1 MQGEVDMFF
10 FKPDKSERRRWTVGF
25 ALVLMMHAGFAV
37 AVSSL
42 QVPQSDGGGQLDAVM
57 IDMVAVAPPAPEKA
71 LPVGIKQVE
80 HKPLPKPKP
89 EPHAVPDPEVS
100 PEPEPEEE
108 EEKEAVDQT
117 TAPQFQDVAEAEV
130 EKSPSPLS
138 GATQAAV
145 ATWQGRMVSHLQKH
159 KRYPR
164 SARIKREEGT
174 AQVRFTLDRDGR
186 VLSSEIVASSGIS
199 SLDSASL
206 ALLARA
212 QPLPKPPADY
222 LGETF
227 ELIVPID
234 YFIR

>member
-1 MQGEVDMFF
+1 MFF
-10 FKPDKSERRRWTVGF
+10 FKPDKTERRRWLIGF
-25 ALVLMMHAGFAV
+25 ALVMMMHAGFAI
-37 AVSSL
+37 AVSGW
-42 QVPQSDGGGQLDAVM
+42 QVPPSDGGGPIDAVM

-71 LPVGIKQVE
+71 LPVGPKQVE
-80 HKPLPKPKP
+80 EKPLPPPDPTP
-89 EPHAVPDPEVS
+89 ESVPDPDVL
-100 PEPEPEEE
+100 PEPEKEEE
-108 EEKEAVDQT
+108 IEPQDEKEAVEQT
-117 TAPQFQDVAEAEV
+117 TSPEFHDVAEADV

-164 SARIKREEGT
+164 AARVQRQEGT
-174 AQVRFTLDRDGR
+174 AQVRFTLDRSGH
-186 VLSSEIVASSGIS
+186 VLFSEIVASSGIH
-199 SLDSASL
+199 SLDDASL

-222 LGETF
+222 PGETF

>member
-1 MQGEVDMFF
+1 MFF

-25 ALVLMMHAGFAV
+25 ALVLMMHAGFAA
-37 AVSSL
+37 AVSSW
-42 QVPQSDGGGQLDAVM
+42 QVSPSAGGAPLDAVM
-57 IDMVAVAPPAPEKA
+57 IDMVAVAPPAREKA
-71 LPVGIKQVE
+71 LPAGIKQVE

-89 EPHAVPDPEVS
+89 EPQAAPDSEALPET
-100 PEPEPEEE
+100 ERREEE
-108 EEKEAVDQT
+108 QKEAVDQT

-145 ATWQGRMVSHLQKH
+145 ATWQGRMVAHLQKY

-174 AQVRFTLDRDGR
+174 AQVRFTLDRSGN

-222 LGETF
+222 PSETF

>member
-1 MQGEVDMFF
+1 MFF
-10 FKPDKSERRRWTVGF
+10 FKPDKTERRRWFVGF

-37 AVSSL
+37 AVSSW

-71 LPVGIKQVE
+71 LPPGPKQVE

-89 EPHAVPDPEVS
+89 EPQVVPDPEVL
-100 PEPEPEEE
+100 PEPEVEEE
-108 EEKEAVDQT
+108 EEKEAVEQT
-117 TAPQFQDVAEAEV
+117 TSPAFHDVAEADV

-164 SARIKREEGT
+164 SARIQREEGT
-174 AQVRFTLDRDGR
+174 TQVRFTLDRSGK
-186 VLSSEIVASSGIS
+186 VLSSEIISSSGIS
-199 SLDSASL
+199 SLDGASL

-212 QPLPKPPADY
+212 QPLPKPPPDY
-222 LGETF
+222 PGEIF